1 MKQELRTLPQERLEH
16 YPKTRYLSIWLSFA
30 AVAAGL
36 VLAVLSYLGLIPLGY
51 KLGPYWLNH
60 WVGWL
65 SVGFITIYVPFFII
79 LKKRNSKIYGTLI
92 KVHEVGFIVA
102 FILVS
107 LHIGSQIRR
116 VFPPEIGTGSA
127 AYVCLL
133 VLVVTGIMQRNQ
145 ILTKRTS
152 TLRFVHLSMVVSF
165 FLIIVFHVVR
175 AFLL

>member
-1 MKQELRTLPQERLEH
+1 MKQGVSRNGSRTG
-16 YPKTRYLSIWLSFA
+16 KLSVWLSFT
-30 AVAAGL
+30 AVAVGL
-36 VLAVLSYLGLIPLGY
+36 VLVVLSYSGLIPLGY
-51 KLGPYWLNH
+51 KFGPYWLNH
-60 WVGWL
+60 WIGWL
-65 SVGFITIYVPFFII
+65 SFGFIIIYVPIFIV
-79 LKKRNSKIYGTLI
+79 LKKRNTNIYGKLI
-92 KVHEVGFIVA
+92 RIHEVGFLVA

-116 VFPPEIGTGSA
+116 VFPPELGTGIA

-145 ILTKRTS
+145 MLATRMS

-165 FLIIVFHVVR
+165 FLVIVFHIIR